1 MEQPPRNAYAPPA
14 SVVGDSEPK
23 APNGKLYTPTQ
34 IRLGSFLGG
43 PIAAVYFLRE
53 NFRVLGRL
61 PEVRTTLIWGT
72 AVVIG
77 LVALLPFLPDHFP
90 NYIVP
95 LAYSYAAGAVASKWQ
110 LNKEAILDSGN
121 YRLQSNWRVFWLS
134 LLLLLAF
141 TLVIVAELICLNSIG
156 IIHI

>member
-1 MEQPPRNAYAPPA
+1 MEQSPRNPYAPPA
-14 SVVGDSEPK
+14 SAVGDGSPK
-23 APNGKLYTPTQ
+23 AQNGKLYTPTQ

-61 PEVRTTLIWGT
+61 PEVRTTLIVGT

-77 LVALLPFLPDHFP
+77 LLALLPFLPAHFP

-95 LAYSYAAGAVASKWQ
+95 LTYSYAAGAAASKWQ
-110 LNKEAILDSGN
+110 LNKEAILDSGI
-121 YRLQSNWRVFWLS
+121 YRLQSNWRVFGLS
-134 LLLLLAF
+134 LLLLFAFVLA
-141 TLVIVAELICLNSIG
+141 LAAELICLSSIG

>member
-14 SVVGDSEPK
+14 SVVGDSELK

-61 PEVRTTLIWGT
+61 PEVRTTLVSGT
-72 AVVIG
+72 TVVIG